1 MSLYP
6 FFNEYPYRNI
16 SDTNLDWIFK
26 NYQKILDDIKAL
38 QTWVETHKVEYQEL
52 KDKVDYVYNEIADFE
67 ASVNAEF
74 DRLKTQLEAEFA
86 ALKTEISHELDA
98 TKEEIEHDFNEAI
111 AAITADY
118 EALKASVESEIQNLR
133 IEFAQLSNWLSSQ
146 VGVINE
152 NVIKLVNDRLNEF
165 INNLPDYENL
175 IVYNPVQGRQTNVQ
189 TAINDLYVNFN
200 IYGITARQYDSLYL
214 TADQFDALYID
225 AITYDSEAYVVL
237 GYPDTRY
244 YMRDPFTGLISKVQI
259 VILELANLHKEA
271 LTAAEYDALDID
283 ADSYD
288 AMELT
293 AYFFDWY
300 GVSLRDGAIIASDYD
315 ALDLTASEFDAKEIR
330 AINYDKFGHDL
341 LIA

>member
-26 NYQKILDDIKAL
+26 SYQKIIDDIKEL
-38 QTWVETHKVEYQEL
+38 QEWSATHKVEYQEL
-52 KDKVDYVYNEIADFE
+52 KARVDKIATEIETFE

-74 DRLKTQLEAEFA
+74 ARLKTQLEAEFA
-86 ALKTEISHELDA
+86 ALKSEITHELDI
-98 TKEEIEHDFNEAI
+98 TKEEIENDFNEAI
-111 AAITADY
+111 AAFTADY

-133 IEFAQLSNWLSSQ
+133 IEFGQLSNWLSTQ

-152 NVIKLVNDRLNEF
+152 NTIELVNARLDEF

-175 IVYNPVQGRQTNVQ
+175 IIYNPVQGRQTNVQ
-189 TAINDLYVNFN
+189 TAINDLYVHFN
-200 IYGITARQYDSLYL
+200 IYGITAAQYDSLQL
-214 TADQFDALYID
+214 TAAQFDAKD
-225 AITYDSEAYVVL
+225 MEAIVYDSQAYIVL
-237 GYPDTRY
+237 EYPDPRY
-244 YMRDPFTGLISKVQI
+244 FMRDPFTGLISKVQV

-341 LIA
+341 LTA